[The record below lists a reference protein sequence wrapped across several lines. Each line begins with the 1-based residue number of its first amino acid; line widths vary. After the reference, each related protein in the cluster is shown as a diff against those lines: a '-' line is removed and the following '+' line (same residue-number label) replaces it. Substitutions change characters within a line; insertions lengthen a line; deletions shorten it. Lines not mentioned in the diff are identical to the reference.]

1 MAEYIDKS
9 ALYEKIAQLEE
20 LARNRYLE
28 TPSSSPF
35 CSRYMTQ
42 LNERTVFKHII
53 ADFPADDVAP
63 VITGE
68 TSDGYHTFN
77 ELYHHRAVLFSV
89 IVKAFP
95 DHAWKSRKHHDG
107 SMYDGMFIV
116 GIETPDGQ
124 ATYHYDGEPY
134 WDMFECKELEY
145 APEWDGHTPA
155 QAIARIGKLEPVRHG
170 RWIFGKDLPY
180 SWGQIPKNKY
190 HLYCSECLEQAFNR
204 SEDNDPD
211 FDVETPYCPACGCC
225 VDGGAD

>member
-1 MAEYIDKS
+1 MSDKREARLIDADALLDAMPKS
-9 ALYEKIAQLEE
+9 DVLLRHQVVDAIC
-20 LARNRYLE
+20 NS
-28 TPSSSPF
+28 PS
-35 CSRYMTQ
+35 
-42 LNERTVFKHII
+42 I
-53 ADFPADDVAP
+53 DVAP

-107 SMYDGMFIV
+107 TMYDGMFIV

-124 ATYHYDGEPY
+124 ATYHYDVEPY

-155 QAIARIGKLEPVRHG
+155 QAIDRIGKLEPMRHG
-170 RWIFGKDLPY
+170 RWQGEGDGYADGYPVMDV
-180 SWGQIPKNKY
+180 W
-190 HLYCSECLEQAFNR
+190 YCSECGYCI
-204 SEDNDPD
+204 DDGTDDPS
-211 FDVETPYCPACGCC
+211 FLPKYCPECGAKM
-225 VDGGAD
+225 DGGNDDENA

>member
-1 MAEYIDKS
+1 MSDKREVRPIDADALLDAMPKS
-9 ALYEKIAQLEE
+9 DVLLRHQVVDAIC
-20 LARNRYLE
+20 NS
-28 TPSSSPF
+28 PS
-35 CSRYMTQ
+35 
-42 LNERTVFKHII
+42 I
-53 ADFPADDVAP
+53 DVAP

-107 SMYDGMFIV
+107 TMYDGMFIV

-124 ATYHYDGEPY
+124 ATYHYDIEPY
-134 WDMFECKELEY
+134 WDMFQCKELEY

-170 RWIFGKDLPY
+170 HWIKVLRGNGLV
-180 SWGQIPKNKY
+180 STIR
-190 HLYCSECLEQAFNR
+190 CSEC
-204 SEDNDPD
+204 DNCDNPSYI
-211 FDVETPYCPACGCC
+211 PGNYCWFCGAKM
-225 VDGGAD
+225 DGGEDGENA